1 MYVCIYMYV
10 SEVALNFNFFC
21 HFDGQGR
28 KIPSSSIITR
38 HFNFHILAIITDLI
52 CFYFCSHFHFL

>member
-1 MYVCIYMYV
+1 MQVLRQVSFSLGVICMFVYIYIYICVCMYV

-28 KIPSSSIITR
+28 KNPS
-38 HFNFHILAIITDLI
+38 
-52 CFYFCSHFHFL
+52 